1 MKRHQ
6 LFRAVC
12 LLVVILCSSCNF
24 VTHSSS
30 KEVRTAILGAFDEEI
45 VLLKEQLKEPR
56 EHNFEGITFFTGVL
70 GDRNVVVAEA
80 GVGKVNAA
88 MTATLLIEHFR
99 PDEVIFTG
107 IAGSTNPEILPG
119 DIVIGEKSAQ
129 HDRGHVM
136 PENFEARGTIN
147 PINKNRNPIFFPVDE
162 KLLRAAVAAS
172 ETVQLEQIDTQNG
185 SRQPKT
191 VRGVIVTGD
200 CFVASNVFRSMLRE
214 KFDADAVEMEGA
226 AVAQIC
232 YQQQVPCI
240 VIRSISDSADAR
252 AAVDLEKFYKTAAKN
267 SATLVAEMVD
277 HLAAKSDAKR

>member
-1 MKRHQ
+1 VKRRQ
-6 LFRAVC
+6 FFRIGCLFA
-12 LLVVILCSSCNF
+12 VILCSSCN
-24 VTHSSS
+24 THSSS
-30 KEVRTAILGAFDEEI
+30 EKVRTAILGAFDEEI
-45 VLLKEQLKEPR
+45 KLLKGKLKGPR
-56 EHNFEGITFFTGVL
+56 ECNFEGITFYTGVL

-80 GVGKVNAA
+80 GMGKVNAS

-119 DIVIGEKSAQ
+119 DIVIGERSAQ
-129 HDRGHVM
+129 HDHGYVM

-147 PINKNRNPIFFPVDE
+147 PVNKNRNPVFFPADE
-162 KLLRAAVAAS
+162 KLLRAAVTAS
-172 ETVQLEQIDTQNG
+172 EIVQLKQIDTQSG

-200 CFVASNVFRSMLRE
+200 CFVASDDFRSMLRE

-240 VIRSISDSADAR
+240 VIRSISDNADER
-252 AAVDLEKFYKTAAKN
+252 ALVDLEKFYKTAAKN
-267 SATLVAEMVD
+267 SAALVAEMVTC
-277 HLAAKSDAKR
+277 LAAKSNAKK